1 MWNHVDSDQG
11 PSLLYFPM
19 RAEGVEKGAK
29 GHDVRSR
36 EEVRGVYGLVI
47 DIMSGR
53 SRELL
58 AEYETRHE
66 DSMLDI

>member
-1 MWNHVDSDQG
+1 
-11 PSLLYFPM
+11 M